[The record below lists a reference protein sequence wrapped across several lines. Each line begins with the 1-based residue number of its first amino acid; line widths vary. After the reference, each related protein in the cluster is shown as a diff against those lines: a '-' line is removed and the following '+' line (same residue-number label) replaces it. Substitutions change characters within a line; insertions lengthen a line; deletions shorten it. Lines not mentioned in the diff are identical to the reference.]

1 QNRFDFVLIDAQ
13 AGAAEMAQVAM
24 SRKVADEVVIVS
36 DYDPVS
42 AAGVERLRAH
52 LREDLTSERTS
63 ILLKQ
68 VLPETK
74 SFAGFVEGERLLSP
88 VAWHAEISRRRPAM
102 GTERGDHKP
111 YVLPPLKYM
120 C

>member
-1 QNRFDFVLIDAQ
+1 
-13 AGAAEMAQVAM
+13 

-63 ILLKQ
+63 ILLNK

-74 SFAGFVEGERLLSP
+74 SFAGLVEGERLLSP

-102 GTERGDHKP
+102 GTERDDHTLSVLRTLKDLCGERIRKP
-111 YVLPPLKYM
+111 LQEWCPDRG
-120 C
+120 